1 MWRATV
7 AGAGGGSRHTAASW
21 RLGIPGGSVAH
32 SLPSGACGARS
43 SPPLPKQSRR
53 WGHVRGHVFCETSC
67 AVGLGVG
74 RVKAGKPPG
83 GRHWSGPL
91 WGLCPPGGREEP
103 WRAACASCSPRGRVV
118 HPGVAPGVLARRQWG
133 RNQGTETQ
141 MSPMSWERTSLTEA
155 SPGPPPPSAMM
166 GLPGAGVSTCF
177 PSPQN
182 FPV

>member
-1 MWRATV
+1 M
-7 AGAGGGSRHTAASW
+7 
-21 RLGIPGGSVAH
+21 
-32 SLPSGACGARS
+32 
-43 SPPLPKQSRR
+43 
-53 WGHVRGHVFCETSC
+53 RGHVFCETSC

-155 SPGPPPPSAMM
+155 SPGPPPPQRNDGAPRGWGEHVLPQSTKLPSVTCLEETPLKCLGQWSCSAQLFRD
-166 GLPGAGVSTCF
+166 LPCHGACLRVSAPWHPWPRQLHLPHGYF
-177 PSPQN
+177 P
-182 FPV
+182 